1 MKREFLKELGLED
14 ETINKIMA
22 EHGKD
27 IESYKT
33 RLTDT
38 EQKLTGS
45 QGQVAQYETKIAEL
59 EKVLAGNAKLKQ
71 QLDALNAQ
79 IAQIAVDR
87 EAAQKA
93 QADKELTD
101 KVIAA
106 FGDRKFV
113 NAYTRDAM
121 VAEVKAEM
129 GKAENTGKEIREI
142 FEGLTKDK
150 DGIFANP
157 NPADM
162 PGMKD
167 VNLALKRE
175 DFEKMGYSA
184 RLALMKEQPEVYKKM
199 VEEK

>member
-14 ETINKIMA
+14 EAINKIMA

-59 EKVLAGNAKLKQ
+59 EKLSAGNAELKR

-79 IAQIAVDR
+79 IAADK

-101 KVIAA
+101 KVVAA
-106 FGDRKFV
+106 FGDRRFI
-113 NAYTRDAM
+113 NEYTRSAM
-121 VAEVKAEM
+121 IAEVKAALA
-129 GKAENTGKEIREI
+129 KAENAGRGIGEI
-142 FEGLTKDK
+142 FAELTKDK

-175 DFEKMGYSA
+175 DFERMGYSA

>member
-33 RLTDT
+33 RLVDT

-45 QGQVAQYETKIAEL
+45 QGQIAQYETKIAEL
-59 EKVLAGNAKLKQ
+59 EKLTAGNAELKR
-71 QLDALNAQ
+71 QLDTLNAQ
-79 IAQIAVDR
+79 IAADR

-129 GKAENTGKEIREI
+129 GKAENTGKGIREI

-175 DFEKMGYSA
+175 DFERMGYSA

>member
-59 EKVLAGNAKLKQ
+59 EKLSAGNAELKR
-71 QLDALNAQ
+71 QLDALNRQ
-79 IAQIAVDR
+79 IAADR

-121 VAEVKAEM
+121 VAEVKAALA
-129 GKAENTGKEIREI
+129 KAENAGRGIGEI
-142 FEGLTKDK
+142 FAELTKDE

-184 RLALMKEQPEVYKKM
+184 RLALMKEQPEVYKRM
-199 VEEK
+199 IEEK

>member
-1 MKREFLKELGLED
+1 MKREFLKDLGIED
-14 ETINKIMA
+14 ETIDKIMA

-45 QGQVAQYETKIAEL
+45 QGQAAQYETKIAEL
-59 EKVLAGNAKLKQ
+59 EKLTAGNAELKR

-79 IAQIAVDR
+79 IAADR

-121 VAEVKAEM
+121 VAEVKAALA
-129 GKAENTGKEIREI
+129 KAENAGRGIDEI
-142 FEGLTKDK
+142 FAELTKDK

-184 RLALMKEQPEVYKKM
+184 RLALMKEQPEVYKRM
-199 VEEK
+199 IEEK

>member
-14 ETINKIMA
+14 EAINKIMA

-59 EKVLAGNAKLKQ
+59 EKLSAGNAELKR

-79 IAQIAVDR
+79 IAADK

-101 KVIAA
+101 KVVAA
-106 FGDRKFV
+106 FGDRRFI
-113 NAYTRDAM
+113 NEYTRSAM
-121 VAEVKAEM
+121 IAEVKAALA
-129 GKAENTGKEIREI
+129 KAENAGRGIGEI
-142 FEGLTKDK
+142 FAELTKDK

-184 RLALMKEQPEVYKKM
+184 RLALMKEQPEVYKNM
-199 VEEK
+199 IEEK

>member
-1 MKREFLKELGLED
+1 MKREFLKDLGIED
-14 ETINKIMA
+14 ETIDKIMA

-45 QGQVAQYETKIAEL
+45 QGQAAQYETKIAEL
-59 EKVLAGNAKLKQ
+59 EKLTAGNAELKR
-71 QLDALNAQ
+71 QLDALNRQ
-79 IAQIAVDR
+79 IAADR

-121 VAEVKAEM
+121 VAEVKAALA
-129 GKAENTGKEIREI
+129 KAENAGRGIDEI
-142 FEGLTKDK
+142 FAELTKDK

>member
-33 RLTDT
+33 RLADT

-45 QGQVAQYETKIAEL
+45 QGQIAQYETKIAEL
-59 EKVLAGNAKLKQ
+59 EKLTAGNAELKR
-71 QLDALNAQ
+71 QLDTLNAQ
-79 IAQIAVDR
+79 IAADR

-129 GKAENTGKEIREI
+129 GKAENTGKGIREI

-175 DFEKMGYSA
+175 DFERMGYSA
-184 RLALMKEQPEVYKKM
+184 RLALMKEQPEVYKRM
-199 VEEK
+199 IEEK

>member
-33 RLTDT
+33 RLVDT

-45 QGQVAQYETKIAEL
+45 QGQIAQYETKIAEL
-59 EKVLAGNAKLKQ
+59 EKLTAGNAELKR
-71 QLDALNAQ
+71 QLDTLNAQ
-79 IAQIAVDR
+79 IAADR

-129 GKAENTGKEIREI
+129 GKAENTGKGIREI

>member
-59 EKVLAGNAKLKQ
+59 EKLTAGNAELKR
-71 QLDALNAQ
+71 QLDTLNAQ
-79 IAQIAVDR
+79 IAADR

-129 GKAENTGKEIREI
+129 GKAENTGKGIREI
-142 FEGLTKDK
+142 FEGLTKDR

-175 DFEKMGYSA
+175 DFERMGYSA

>member
-1 MKREFLKELGLED
+1 MKREFLKGLGLED
-14 ETINKIMA
+14 GAVDQIMA

-27 IESYKT
+27 VEGFKSQ
-33 RLTDT
+33 LTDSAQRLS
-38 EQKLTGS
+38 EA
-45 QGQVAQYETKIAEL
+45 QGYAAQYEAKVGEL
-59 EKVLAGNAKLKQ
+59 ETLTAGNAELKR

-79 IAQIAVDR
+79 IAADR
-87 EAAQKA
+87 EAAQRA
-93 QADKELTD
+93 RADKELTD

-121 VAEVKAEM
+121 VAEVKAALA
-129 GKAENTGKEIREI
+129 KAENTGKGIGEI
-142 FEGLTKDK
+142 FAELTKDK

-157 NPADM
+157 NPVDM

-167 VNLALKRE
+167 VDLALKRE

-184 RLALMKEQPEVYKKM
+184 RLALMKERPEVYKRM
-199 VEEK
+199 IEEK

>member
-59 EKVLAGNAKLKQ
+59 EKLTAGNAELKR
-71 QLDALNAQ
+71 QLDTLNAQ
-79 IAQIAVDR
+79 IAADK

-101 KVIAA
+101 KVIAV

-113 NAYTRDAM
+113 NAYTRDAIA
-121 VAEVKAEM
+121 AEVKAALA
-129 GKAENTGKEIREI
+129 KAENAGRGIGEI
-142 FEGLTKDK
+142 FAELTKDK

-175 DFEKMGYSA
+175 DFERMGYSA

>member
-14 ETINKIMA
+14 EAINKIMA

-59 EKVLAGNAKLKQ
+59 EKLSAGNAELKR

-79 IAQIAVDR
+79 IAADK

-101 KVIAA
+101 KVVAA
-106 FGDRKFV
+106 FGDRRFI
-113 NAYTRDAM
+113 NEYTRSAM
-121 VAEVKAEM
+121 IAEVKAALA
-129 GKAENTGKEIREI
+129 KAENAGRGIGEI
-142 FEGLTKDK
+142 FAELTKDK

>member
-1 MKREFLKELGLED
+1 MKREFLKELGQED

-33 RLTDT
+33 RLADT

-45 QGQVAQYETKIAEL
+45 QGQIAQYETKIAEL
-59 EKVLAGNAKLKQ
+59 EKLTAGNAELKR
-71 QLDALNAQ
+71 QLDTLNAQ
-79 IAQIAVDR
+79 IAADR

-113 NAYTRDAM
+113 NTYTRDAM

-129 GKAENTGKEIREI
+129 GKAENTGKGIREI

>member
-14 ETINKIMA
+14 EAIDRIMA

-27 IESYKT
+27 IESCKT

-59 EKVLAGNAKLKQ
+59 EKLTAGNAELKR
-71 QLDALNAQ
+71 QLDTLNAQ
-79 IAQIAVDR
+79 IAADR

-121 VAEVKAEM
+121 VAEVKAALA
-129 GKAENTGKEIREI
+129 KAENTGKGIGEI
-142 FEGLTKDK
+142 FAELTKDK

-157 NPADM
+157 NPVDM

-167 VNLALKRE
+167 VDLALKRE

-184 RLALMKEQPEVYKKM
+184 RLALMKERPEVYKRM
-199 VEEK
+199 IEEK

>member
-45 QGQVAQYETKIAEL
+45 QGQVIQYETKIAEL
-59 EKVLAGNAKLKQ
+59 EKLSAGNAELKR
-71 QLDALNAQ
+71 QLDTLNAQ
-79 IAQIAVDR
+79 IAADR

-129 GKAENTGKEIREI
+129 GKAENTGKGIREI

>member
-33 RLTDT
+33 RLADT

-45 QGQVAQYETKIAEL
+45 QGQVIQYETKIAEL
-59 EKVLAGNAKLKQ
+59 EKLSAGNAELKR
-71 QLDALNAQ
+71 QLDTLNAQ
-79 IAQIAVDR
+79 IAADR

-121 VAEVKAEM
+121 VAEVKAALA
-129 GKAENTGKEIREI
+129 KAENAGRGIGEI
-142 FEGLTKDK
+142 FAELTKDK

>member
-1 MKREFLKELGLED
+1 MKREFLKGLGLED

-33 RLTDT
+33 RLADT

-45 QGQVAQYETKIAEL
+45 QGQIAQYETKIAEL
-59 EKVLAGNAKLKQ
+59 EKLTAGNAELKR
-71 QLDALNAQ
+71 QLDTLNAQ
-79 IAQIAVDR
+79 IAADR

-129 GKAENTGKEIREI
+129 GKAENTGKGIREI

>member
-45 QGQVAQYETKIAEL
+45 QGQVIQYETKIAEL
-59 EKVLAGNAKLKQ
+59 EKLTAGNAELKR
-71 QLDALNAQ
+71 QLDTLNAQ
-79 IAQIAVDR
+79 IAADR

-129 GKAENTGKEIREI
+129 GKAENTGKGIREI

>member
-1 MKREFLKELGLED
+1 MKREFLKDLGIED
-14 ETINKIMA
+14 ETIDKIMA

-45 QGQVAQYETKIAEL
+45 QGQAAQYETKIAEL
-59 EKVLAGNAKLKQ
+59 EKLTAGNAELKR
-71 QLDALNAQ
+71 QLDALNRQ
-79 IAQIAVDR
+79 IAADR

-121 VAEVKAEM
+121 VAEVKAALA
-129 GKAENTGKEIREI
+129 KAENAGRGIDEI
-142 FEGLTKDK
+142 FAELTKDK

-184 RLALMKEQPEVYKKM
+184 RLALMKEQPEVYKRM
-199 VEEK
+199 IEEK

>member
-33 RLTDT
+33 RLADT

-45 QGQVAQYETKIAEL
+45 QGQIAQYETKIAEL
-59 EKVLAGNAKLKQ
+59 EKLTAGNAELKR
-71 QLDALNAQ
+71 QLDTLNAQ
-79 IAQIAVDR
+79 IAADR

-129 GKAENTGKEIREI
+129 GKAENTGKGIREI

>member
-45 QGQVAQYETKIAEL
+45 QGQIAQYETKIAEL
-59 EKVLAGNAKLKQ
+59 EKLTAGNAELKR
-71 QLDALNAQ
+71 QLDTLNAQ
-79 IAQIAVDR
+79 IAADR

-129 GKAENTGKEIREI
+129 GKAENTGKGIREI

>member
-33 RLTDT
+33 RLVDT

-45 QGQVAQYETKIAEL
+45 QGQIAQYETKIAEL
-59 EKVLAGNAKLKQ
+59 EKLTAGNAELKR
-71 QLDALNAQ
+71 QLDTLNAQ
-79 IAQIAVDR
+79 IAADR

-93 QADKELTD
+93 QADKDLTD

-121 VAEVKAEM
+121 IAEVKAALA
-129 GKAENTGKEIREI
+129 KAENAGRGIGEI
-142 FEGLTKDK
+142 FAELTKDK

-162 PGMKD
+162 PEMKD

-184 RLALMKEQPEVYKKM
+184 RLALRKEQPEVYKKM

>member
-22 EHGKD
+22 EHRKD

-59 EKVLAGNAKLKQ
+59 EKLSAGNAELKR
-71 QLDALNAQ
+71 QLDALNRQ
-79 IAQIAVDR
+79 IAADR

-121 VAEVKAEM
+121 VAEVKAALA
-129 GKAENTGKEIREI
+129 KAENAGRGIDEI
-142 FEGLTKDK
+142 FAELTKDK

-184 RLALMKEQPEVYKKM
+184 RLALMKEQPEVYKRM
-199 VEEK
+199 IEEK

>member
-1 MKREFLKELGLED
+1 MKREFLKDLGIED
-14 ETINKIMA
+14 ETIDKIMA

-33 RLTDT
+33 RLVDT

-45 QGQVAQYETKIAEL
+45 QGQIAQYETKIAEL
-59 EKVLAGNAKLKQ
+59 EKLTAGNAELKR
-71 QLDALNAQ
+71 QLDTLNAQ
-79 IAQIAVDR
+79 IAADR

-129 GKAENTGKEIREI
+129 GKAENTGKGIREI

>member
-45 QGQVAQYETKIAEL
+45 QGQVVQYETKIAEL
-59 EKVLAGNAKLKQ
+59 EKLTAGNAELKR
-71 QLDALNAQ
+71 QLDTLNAQ
-79 IAQIAVDR
+79 IAADR

-121 VAEVKAEM
+121 VAEVKAALA
-129 GKAENTGKEIREI
+129 KAENAGRGIGEI
-142 FEGLTKDK
+142 FAELTKDK

-175 DFEKMGYSA
+175 DFERMGYSA

>member
-33 RLTDT
+33 RLADT

-45 QGQVAQYETKIAEL
+45 QGQVIQYETKIAEL
-59 EKVLAGNAKLKQ
+59 EKLTAGNAELKR
-71 QLDALNAQ
+71 QLDTLNAQ
-79 IAQIAVDR
+79 IAADR

-121 VAEVKAEM
+121 VAEVKAALA
-129 GKAENTGKEIREI
+129 KAENAGRGIGEI
-142 FEGLTKDK
+142 FAELTKDK

>member
-1 MKREFLKELGLED
+1 MCSSDL
-14 ETINKIMA
+14 
-22 EHGKD
+22 
-27 IESYKT
+27 
-33 RLTDT
+33 
-38 EQKLTGS
+38 
-45 QGQVAQYETKIAEL
+45 
-59 EKVLAGNAKLKQ
+59 
-71 QLDALNAQ
+71 LNAQ
-79 IAQIAVDR
+79 IAADK

-129 GKAENTGKEIREI
+129 GKAENTGKGIREI

>member
-1 MKREFLKELGLED
+1 MKREFLKELGFED

-59 EKVLAGNAKLKQ
+59 EKLSAGNAELKR
-71 QLDALNAQ
+71 QLDTLNVQ
-79 IAQIAVDR
+79 IAADK

-121 VAEVKAEM
+121 VAEVKAALA
-129 GKAENTGKEIREI
+129 KAENAGRGIGEI
-142 FEGLTKDK
+142 FAELTKDK

-184 RLALMKEQPEVYKKM
+184 RLALMKEQPEVYKRM
-199 VEEK
+199 IEEK

>member
-1 MKREFLKELGLED
+1 MKREFLKELGFED

-33 RLTDT
+33 RLADT

-45 QGQVAQYETKIAEL
+45 QGQIAQYETKIAEL
-59 EKVLAGNAKLKQ
+59 EKLSAGNAELKR

-79 IAQIAVDR
+79 IAADK

-121 VAEVKAEM
+121 VAEVKAALA
-129 GKAENTGKEIREI
+129 KAENAGRGIGEI
-142 FEGLTKDK
+142 FAELTKDK

>member
-1 MKREFLKELGLED
+1 MKREFLKELGFED

-33 RLTDT
+33 RLADT

-45 QGQVAQYETKIAEL
+45 QGQIAQYETKIAEL
-59 EKVLAGNAKLKQ
+59 EKLTAGNAELKR
-71 QLDALNAQ
+71 QLDTLNAQ
-79 IAQIAVDR
+79 IAADR

-129 GKAENTGKEIREI
+129 GKAENTGKGIREI

-175 DFEKMGYSA
+175 DFERMGYSA
-184 RLALMKEQPEVYKKM
+184 RLALMKEQPEVYKRM
-199 VEEK
+199 IEEK